1 MVQGELVQANE
12 ITVLAGKY
20 PIVCRLML
28 VLDKEQLT
36 KDGKLRE
43 TILRYVLSRDG
54 QNVVMKSG
62 FFPLDPGFFH
72 PDSGKNRPVNRS
84 GFEMTERV
92 ARLSTVKVTSF
103 RKSGETMK
111 RVTIG
116 GVVGS
121 VVIGAIGLY
130 ILAGR
135 SPAELR
141 GYVRASASKTIDDI
155 KDQIPNEIHD
165 RKLDNDL
172 AQVRQ
177 EVIDRQVQ
185 LNLSKSSVASL
196 KEQVLQLEGRTSR
209 RERILAE
216 AFPILESATNDN
228 KAKVSFAGQEFAID
242 EFKKEIDNLLTEQDR
257 ESRQLEIKKNG
268 LERIERGAREG
279 EQAIA
284 EMKSSLDNTEQEV
297 LVIRSRRAQAE
308 VESKTLDMVASVTE
322 GSSSA
327 TSTVGGSLAHLKG
340 GVEKLEA
347 RNDARRSNA
356 PVTHRPS
363 NQLTKGFS
371 RLESLKAIHDKLNA
385 DKDQDK

>member
-1 MVQGELVQANE
+1 
-12 ITVLAGKY
+12 
-20 PIVCRLML
+20 
-28 VLDKEQLT
+28 
-36 KDGKLRE
+36 
-43 TILRYVLSRDG
+43 
-54 QNVVMKSG
+54 MK
-62 FFPLDPGFFH
+62 H
-72 PDSGKNRPVNRS
+72 
-84 GFEMTERV
+84 
-92 ARLSTVKVTSF
+92 
-103 RKSGETMK
+103 
-111 RVTIG
+111 VTIS

-121 VVIGAIGLY
+121 VIVGAIGLY

-141 GYVRASASKTIDDI
+141 GFVRASASKTIDDI

-185 LNLSKSSVASL
+185 LNLSKSSIASL
-196 KEQVLQLEGRTSR
+196 KEQVSLLEGRTSR

-228 KAKVSFAGQEFAID
+228 KPKVSFAGQEFAID

-284 EMKSSLDNTEQEV
+284 EMKASLDNTEQEV
-297 LVIRSRRAQAE
+297 LVIRSRREQAE

-322 GSSSA
+322 GSSA
-327 TSTVGGSLAHLKG
+327 TSAVGGSLAYLKG

-356 PVTHRPS
+356 PVTQRPS

-385 DKDQDK
+385 DEGQDK

>member
-1 MVQGELVQANE
+1 MN
-12 ITVLAGKY
+12 
-20 PIVCRLML
+20 
-28 VLDKEQLT
+28 
-36 KDGKLRE
+36 
-43 TILRYVLSRDG
+43 
-54 QNVVMKSG
+54 
-62 FFPLDPGFFH
+62 
-72 PDSGKNRPVNRS
+72 
-84 GFEMTERV
+84 
-92 ARLSTVKVTSF
+92 
-103 RKSGETMK
+103 

-116 GVVGS
+116 GVVVS
-121 VVIGAIGLY
+121 VIVGAIGLY

-141 GYVRASASKTIDDI
+141 GFVRASASKTIDDI

-185 LNLSKSSVASL
+185 LNLSKSSIASL
-196 KEQVLQLEGRTSR
+196 KEQVSLLEGRTSR

-228 KAKVSFAGQEFAID
+228 KPKVSFAGQEFAID

-284 EMKSSLDNTEQEV
+284 EMKASLDNTEQEV
-297 LVIRSRRAQAE
+297 LVIRSRREQAE

-322 GSSSA
+322 GSSA
-327 TSTVGGSLAHLKG
+327 TSAVGGSLAYLKG

-356 PVTHRPS
+356 PVTQRPS

-385 DKDQDK
+385 DEGQDK

>member
-1 MVQGELVQANE
+1 
-12 ITVLAGKY
+12 
-20 PIVCRLML
+20 
-28 VLDKEQLT
+28 
-36 KDGKLRE
+36 
-43 TILRYVLSRDG
+43 
-54 QNVVMKSG
+54 MK
-62 FFPLDPGFFH
+62 H
-72 PDSGKNRPVNRS
+72 
-84 GFEMTERV
+84 
-92 ARLSTVKVTSF
+92 
-103 RKSGETMK
+103 
-111 RVTIG
+111 VTIS

-121 VVIGAIGLY
+121 VIVGAIGLY

-141 GYVRASASKTIDDI
+141 GFVRASASKTIDDI

-185 LNLSKSSVASL
+185 LNLSKSSIASL
-196 KEQVLQLEGRTSR
+196 KEQVSLLEGRTSR

-228 KAKVSFAGQEFAID
+228 KPKVSFAGQEFAID

-297 LVIRSRRAQAE
+297 LVIRSRREQAE
-308 VESKTLDMVASVTE
+308 VESKTLDMVAPVTE
-322 GSSSA
+322 GSSRA

-340 GVEKLEA
+340 GVETLEA

-356 PVTHRPS
+356 PVTQRPS

-385 DKDQDK
+385 DEGQDK